1 MKAAEFLTTGGDTMA
16 AKKTTKTRKATRAK
30 ATKKSSVRSSRKA
43 PGALLKAPGA
53 VSGKTFDVINI
64 T

>member
-1 MKAAEFLTTGGDTMA
+1 MA

-43 PGALLKAPGA
+43 PGTLLKSAGAYDPSKTVQVIPG
-53 VSGKTFDVINI
+53 
-64 T
+64 

>member
-1 MKAAEFLTTGGDTMA
+1 MA
-16 AKKTTKTRKATRAK
+16 AKKTTKTRKSTRAK

-43 PGALLKAPGA
+43 PGTLLKAPGA
-53 VSGKTFDVINI
+53 VTGKTFDVINI